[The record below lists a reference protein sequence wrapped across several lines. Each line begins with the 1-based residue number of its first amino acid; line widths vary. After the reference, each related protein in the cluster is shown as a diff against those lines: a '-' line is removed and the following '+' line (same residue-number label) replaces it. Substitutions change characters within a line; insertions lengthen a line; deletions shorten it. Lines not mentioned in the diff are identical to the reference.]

1 MRTRL
6 FVLFAFVVL
15 IAPGSTTVVAQQQG
29 AQPAVQGQQA
39 QGQDQQAGRG
49 LGFGRNTPTFA
60 GPPAGMQA
68 LPIDLFSSKNFYKDQ
83 QLWSDKRYFRCN
95 TPRQLT
101 DIWTSHRIYFA
112 GGDPPTSSAWGD
124 CSVDYPREKIVSP
137 YSYKTAK
144 EQYEALLAAVKAKGG
159 PTVYTKATTPDWDG
173 YYARDQ
179 QADHGAEW
187 IWGTVNQVPTI
198 LSLLTPEYQKRMV
211 QMNYHEAVD
220 NSPQWEA
227 SFCYPEGFMRWWA
240 QASQGGNFQLTMTPW
255 QVQFL
260 SGIAANF
267 LRQVLIGKEHVQKV
281 PQWYGETVGFWD
293 GTTLV
298 TWTANVQGWTLSHSM
313 FEYSYKLETV
323 ETYKPAYDPS
333 GKFVGLDHEAVF
345 YDPEAF
351 VQPLHATYRFV
362 RQVTTD
368 NPTRRYTYIE
378 CLSNLRNT
386 KGRPTQLTSADP
398 RYIDYYGRP
407 WAQNW
412 EKYFEVGWDRPQ
424 DSSVPQDILDL
435 LK

>member
-1 MRTRL
+1 MRIRL
-6 FVLFAFVVL
+6 FVLLFAMVAPIAL
-15 IAPGSTTVVAQQQG
+15 ILVAPTATPVFAQQTQR
-29 AQPAVQGQQA
+29 QPGQGQGR
-39 QGQDQQAGRG
+39 QGGRG
-49 LGFGRNTPTFA
+49 GGRGNTPTFA

-68 LPIDLFSSKNFYKDQ
+68 LPLDLFSSKNFYKDQ
-83 QLWSDKRYFRCN
+83 KLWSDQRYFRCN

-101 DIWTSHRIYFA
+101 DIWTSRRI
-112 GGDPPTSSAWGD
+112 GNKPPASASWGD
-124 CSVDYPREKIVSP
+124 CSADYPREKIVSP
-137 YSYKTAK
+137 YPYKTAK
-144 EQYEALLAAVKAKGG
+144 EHYEALLAAAKAKGG

-179 QADHGAEW
+179 RADHGAEW

-220 NSPQWEA
+220 NAPQWEA
-227 SFCYPEGFMRWWA
+227 SFCYPEGFLRWWA

-255 QVQFL
+255 KVQFL

-298 TWTANVQGWTLSHSM
+298 TWTANVQAWTLSHSM
-313 FEYSYKLETV
+313 FEFSGKMETV
-323 ETYKPAYDPS
+323 ETFKPVYDAS

-351 VQPLHATYRFV
+351 VQPLHATYRYCAAGDAGQSDPAIHLHRVFE
-362 RQVTTD
+362 QSPEYEWQAD
-368 NPTRRYTYIE
+368 ATYQ
-378 CLSNLRNT
+378 
-386 KGRPTQLTSADP
+386 GRPSIYRLL
-398 RYIDYYGRP
+398 RP
-407 WAQNW
+407 A
-412 EKYFEVGWDRPQ
+412 VGPGLGEIFR
-424 DSSVPQDILDL
+424 SRLG
-435 LK
+435 